1 MTEMDGMW
9 FRCHLDIRELP
20 FAGIRKTNLAIRE
33 DVAEQQYSGLY
44 AKFIGSLL
52 EAEKDVLNR
61 PTKTSCTSV

>member
-1 MTEMDGMW
+1 MTEMGGMW

-44 AKFIGSLL
+44 AKFRYW
-52 EAEKDVLNR
+52 KR
-61 PTKTSCTSV
+61 KKTF